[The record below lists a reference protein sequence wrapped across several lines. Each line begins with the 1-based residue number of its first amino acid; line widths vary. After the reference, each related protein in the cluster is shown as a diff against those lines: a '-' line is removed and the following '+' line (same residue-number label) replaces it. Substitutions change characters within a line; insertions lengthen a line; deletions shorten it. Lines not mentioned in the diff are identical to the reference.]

1 MQNCSQLITGFYP
14 RPSTRKSGAGAL
26 TSRPGRVSPE
36 HPNAQALVILAPKQ
50 SPPFLPITSNLS
62 NESPAIFW
70 RQIGCSTTTSRRDV
84 VSGNVM
90 IGGYKHAGEYK
101 EVLALFSK
109 MQSSSEDPNGITLL
123 SVRPACAYLGSL
135 DLGKWIHT
143 YVDKNIVKA
152 EVNYSTKHSL
162 YTSLIDMYAKCG
174 SIDAAQQVILSMQTK
189 NLPCFAMHGHSS
201 EALKLFLKCWT
212 KGLSQMILLLL
223 AYCQLEVMLV
233 WSRLVVPFFSF
244 HDHRQ

>member
-1 MQNCSQLITGFYP
+1 
-14 RPSTRKSGAGAL
+14 
-26 TSRPGRVSPE
+26 
-36 HPNAQALVILAPKQ
+36 
-50 SPPFLPITSNLS
+50 
-62 NESPAIFW
+62 
-70 RQIGCSTTTSRRDV
+70 
-84 VSGNVM
+84 M

-233 WSRLVVPFFSF
+233 WSRLVVSFFHSMI
-244 HDHRQ
+244 RQ